1 MVLSAESN
9 TTNAAV
15 LLLARCG
22 RCSRAALRRLAGGRY
37 AQTVSDLQKRG
48 SYTPRRVRER
58 RAYQL
63 AVGGGVA
70 GAVGV
75 VGLVLAVVGVIG
87 ATLPILALVVAAIC
101 VFLFRRVIA
110 G

>member
-1 MVLSAESN
+1 MLSAESN
-9 TTNAAV
+9 TTSAAV

-37 AQTVSDLQKRG
+37 AQTVSNLQKRG

-63 AVGGGVA
+63 VVGGGVA
-70 GAVGV
+70 GVVGV

-101 VFLFRRVIA
+101 VFLFRRAIA